1 MSLEIIMYHYVRPI
15 SESAY
20 PKIKGLEV
28 KRFIKQIDYLQKN
41 KKIVSTEDVIK
52 SVNKK
57 KDLPEGS
64 VWLTFDDGYKDHIEF
79 VAPILEKKGIDAC
92 FFPVSEAYNSKRLL
106 DVNKIHYILALA
118 KSDNALIKIL
128 KEKMLL
134 AGYTKK
140 DFLNLWNSVDKSS
153 RYDSKNVMFFKKI
166 LQKYLPL
173 VIRSKILDEIFEI
186 IVGKK
191 QTEISKELYM
201 SKSDLRY
208 LYKKGFTIG
217 THTSSHRWLDRLT
230 YDEQKKEIAES
241 IRSLKKITGNK
252 SGFIMCYPY
261 GGYNKNTLKILKK
274 YNCTLA
280 LTTRPGIANLSK
292 DHKYELPRLDTNDFP
307 Q

>member
-1 MSLEIIMYHYVRPI
+1 MYHYVRPI
-15 SESAY
+15 SKSAY

-28 KRFIKQIDYLQKN
+28 KKFIKQIDYLQKN

-52 SVNKK
+52 CVNKK

-92 FFPVSEAYNSKRLL
+92 FFPVSEACNSKRLL

-140 DFLNLWNSVDKSS
+140 DFLNLWNSIDKSS

-166 LQKYLPL
+166 LQKELPL

-191 QTEISKELYM
+191 QTEISKKLYM
-201 SKSDLRY
+201 SKSDLRS

-217 THTSSHRWLDRLT
+217 THTSSHRWLNNLS
-230 YDEQKKEIAES
+230 YAEQKKEITKS
-241 IRSLKKITGNK
+241 ITSLKKITGNTNDY
-252 SGFIMCYPY
+252 IMCYPY
-261 GGYNKNTLKILKK
+261 GGYNKKTLDLLKE
-274 YNCTLA
+274 YNFALA
-280 LTTRPGIANLSK
+280 VTTRPGISNLAK
-292 DHKYELPRLDTNDFP
+292 DHKYKLPRLDTNDFP

>member
-15 SESAY
+15 SGSAY

-28 KRFIKQIDYLQKN
+28 KKFIKQIDYLQKN
-41 KKIVSTEDVIK
+41 KKIVSTKDVINAVK
-52 SVNKK
+52 KK
-57 KDLPEGS
+57 KDLPRGS
-64 VWLTFDDGYKDHIEF
+64 VWLTFDDGYKDHLEF
-79 VAPILEKKGIDAC
+79 VAPILEKRGVDAC
-92 FFPVSEAYNSKRLL
+92 FFPISEAYNSQRLL
-106 DVNKIHYILALA
+106 DVNKIHYILGLS

-128 KEKMLL
+128 KERMLL
-134 AGYTKK
+134 AGYAKK

-166 LQKYLPL
+166 LQRELPL

-217 THTSSHRWLDRLT
+217 THTNSHRWLNSLS
-230 YDEQKKEIAES
+230 YAEQKKEITKS
-241 IRSLKKITGNK
+241 ITSLKKITGNTN
-252 SGFIMCYPY
+252 GYIMCYPY
-261 GGYNKNTLKILKK
+261 GGYNKKTLDLLKE
-274 YNCTLA
+274 YNCALA
-280 LTTRPGIANLSK
+280 VTTRPGIANLSK
-292 DHKYELPRLDTNDFP
+292 DHKYELPRLDTNDLP

>member
-28 KRFIKQIDYLQKN
+28 KKFIKQIDYLQKN
-41 KKIVSTEDVIK
+41 KKIVSTDDVIK

-57 KDLPEGS
+57 KDLPKGS

-166 LQKYLPL
+166 LQRELPL

-217 THTSSHRWLDRLT
+217 THTSSHRWLNSLSYT
-230 YDEQKKEIAES
+230 EQKKEIIKS
-241 IRSLKKITGNK
+241 IASLKKITGNK
-252 SGFIMCYPY
+252 NGYIMCYPY
-261 GGYNKNTLKILKK
+261 GGYNKKTLDLLKE
-274 YNCTLA
+274 YNCALA
-280 LTTRPGIANLSK
+280 VTTRPGIANLAK
-292 DHKYELPRLDTNDFP
+292 DHKYKLARLDTNDFP